1 MIFAALPLAFR
12 PFIDPLPIWRLPT
25 WLETPA
31 LLIPLTIG
39 VAVVYKSI
47 KCRKMSKVPRESTEL
62 TLWIL
67 LFMLIAALV
76 LTGVV
81 RGVEH
86 WID

>member
-1 MIFAALPLAFR
+1 MSDGRDVTRRDMMVAAGGAVGM
-12 PFIDPLPIWRLPT
+12 
-25 WLETPA
+25 
-31 LLIPLTIG
+31 LLIPLTVG

-47 KCRKMSKVPRESTEL
+47 KCRKMSKVLRESTEL

-67 LFMLIAALV
+67 LFMVIAAVV
-76 LTGVV
+76 LTGLV